1 LATSDNAGPV
11 LHVPLGDGQ
20 AALEDAAPLGAV
32 LASVGSCKQ
41 GMLAA
46 IEGLEAEPTVGG
58 GQTRALGDALRAV
71 LRWVATGAQQAAAHG
86 LQQQQQA
93 GVQQQQQQQQQGEE
107 REVVAGKESGGDE
120 GLPAAQGFPGM
131 RLLLFLAGP
140 PNCGGS
146 GSVVARCPRPADAA
160 AEAQAAQQATE
171 QAAKELASLVLD
183 PVYPEL
189 SAWTDAVARS
199 NEQQQQRAAA
209 AAAAAAL
216 ASAGDLSHAAPPG
229 VSPQELTVNLAAAE
243 FYAEA
248 GAAAAALG
256 LSVDIFAA
264 CPQWMG
270 ECLTPQF

>member
-1 LATSDNAGPV
+1 MRSRRR
-11 LHVPLGDGQ
+11 Q
-20 AALEDAAPLGAV
+20 R
-32 LASVGSCKQ
+32 ASSSSSKQ
-41 GMLAA
+41 GSS
-46 IEGLEAEPTVGG
+46 EKGRGRRWRQQQRQVGG
-58 GQTRALGDALRAV
+58 
-71 LRWVATGAQQAAAHG
+71 
-86 LQQQQQA
+86 
-93 GVQQQQQQQQQGEE
+93 
-107 REVVAGKESGGDE
+107 ESGSGE
-120 GLPAAQGFPGM
+120 SLPAAQGFPGM
-131 RLLLFLAGP
+131 RLVLFLAGP

-146 GSVVARCPRPADAA
+146 GSVVARCPRPADMAA
-160 AEAQAAQQATE
+160 AAQAAQQATE

-199 NEQQQQRAAA
+199 NHQQQQRAAEA
-209 AAAAAAL
+209 AAATAL

-256 LSVDIFAA
+256 LSIDIFAA

-270 ECLTPQF
+270 EYLSPHNVAISLPNVLWYCFLASLPVCEPIPGPSTPPLPSILQLHSLPLPGYGVAPT